1 MFQLKNAWA
10 GYYDYNT
17 VDQNL
22 IIGPHPVHRNFYF
35 ANGMSGHGV
44 QQALAIGRAV
54 FELIFYGEYKTIDL
68 SRFGFNRFLL
78 NKPVLEHAIV

>member
-1 MFQLKNAWA
+1 LKAAWA

-22 IIGPHPVHRNFYF
+22 IIGPHPYHTNLIF

-44 QQALAIGRAV
+44 QQALAIGRGIY
-54 FELIFYGEYKTIDL
+54 ELIYYDEYKTIDL
-68 SRFGFNRFLL
+68 TRFQFERFI
-78 NKPVLEHAIV
+78 NETPIREYAIV